1 MPPVFD
7 PAAISIAIGDTVHW
21 LWDDA
26 APHSTTSDAG
36 VWDSGV
42 HTGAGF
48 VFDHTFTSSGSFPYH
63 CAIHGASGGVGMSGT
78 VTVL

>member
-7 PAAISIAIGDTVHW
+7 PADISIAVGDTIHW

-26 APHSTTSDAG
+26 SPHSTTSDSG

-48 VFDHTFTSSGSFPYH
+48 VFDQTFTSAGSFPYH